1 MQDLVGIVRTEAEM
15 QEALKRL
22 ASFNER
28 AARVGI
34 DGHREY
40 NSGWHTCI
48 DLRNLL
54 DCSELITRSAIERKE
69 SRGGH
74 FRDDFPD
81 KKAEFGTFNIATRAA
96 GGRRR
101 CKCRAIP
108 LPEMPAELKQIIEEQ
123 KQ

>member
-1 MQDLVGIVRTEAEM
+1 MQDLVGIVRTDSEM
-15 QEALKRL
+15 QEAGRRI
-22 ASFNER
+22 ASYRAR
-28 AARVGI
+28 AARAGI

-40 NSGWHTCI
+40 NNGWHTCI

-54 DCSELITRSAIERKE
+54 DVSELITVSAIERKE

-81 KKAEFGTFNIATRAA
+81 KQAEFGTFNLAAQRQADGSIKVTRV
-96 GGRRR
+96 
-101 CKCRAIP
+101 P

>member
-1 MQDLVGIVRTEAEM
+1 V
-15 QEALKRL
+15 KKL

-28 AARVGI
+28 AARVGV

-40 NSGWHTCI
+40 NNGWHTCI
-48 DLRNLL
+48 DVRNLL

-74 FRDDFPD
+74 FREDFPD
-81 KKAEFGTFNIATRAA
+81 KKAEFGTFNLVTQRQPDGSIKVTRV
-96 GGRRR
+96 
-101 CKCRAIP
+101 P
-108 LPEMPAELKQIIEEQ
+108 LPELPAELKQIIEEQ

>member
-1 MQDLVGIVRTEAEM
+1 MHNLVGIVRTESEM
-15 QEALKRL
+15 QDAVRKL

-28 AARVGI
+28 AARVGV

-40 NSGWHTCI
+40 NNGWHTCI

-54 DCSELITRSAIERKE
+54 DCSELIARSAIERKE

-74 FRDDFPD
+74 FREDFPD
-81 KKAEFGTFNIATRAA
+81 KQAEFATFNLATERQAD
-96 GGRRR
+96 GSIKVTR
-101 CKCRAIP
+101 IP

>member
-1 MQDLVGIVRTEAEM
+1 MLFRSLA
-15 QEALKRL
+15 ALR
-22 ASFNER
+22 ER
-28 AARVGI
+28 STRVGI

-40 NSGWHTCI
+40 NSGWHTCL

-54 DCSELITRSAIERKE
+54 DCGEMIARSAIERKE

-74 FRDDFPD
+74 FREDFPD
-81 KKAEFGTFNIATRAA
+81 KKAEFGTFNFGLQRQGDGTMKVFR
-96 GGRRR
+96 
-101 CKCRAIP
+101 IP